1 MAQLR
6 IVAMVLIHSMD
17 SDEEPQVQTYEEPD
31 AYVVNTI
38 DSRSG
43 IKMDKT
49 SRRKVCARQKL
60 RVRN

>member
-1 MAQLR
+1 
-6 IVAMVLIHSMD
+6 MVLIHSMD